1 MYKVT
6 IKVNG
11 KDVYLTDFP
20 TRIIINILLGML
32 DSLKDVEKV
41 KEAVIELKEEK

>member
-11 KDVYLTDFP
+11 KDINLTDFP
-20 TRIIINILLGML
+20 TKIITNILLGIL
-32 DSLKDVEKV
+32 ESLKGVE
-41 KEAVIELKEEK
+41 EIRDAVIELKSD

>member
-11 KDVYLTDFP
+11 KDIFLTDFP
-20 TRIIINILLGML
+20 TKIITNILLGIL
-32 DSLKDVEKV
+32 NSLKDVEEIKD
-41 KEAVIELKEEK
+41 AVIELETE

>member
-11 KDVYLTDFP
+11 KDIYLTDFP
-20 TRIIINILLGML
+20 TKIIINILLGIL
-32 DSLKDVEKV
+32 NSLKEVEDIKD
-41 KEAVIELKEEK
+41 AVIELKAE

>member
-11 KDVYLTDFP
+11 KDIYLTDFP
-20 TRIIINILLGML
+20 TKIIINILLGIL
-32 DSLKDVEKV
+32 NSLKEVEDIKD
-41 KEAVIELKEEK
+41 AVIELKTE

>member
-11 KDVYLTDFP
+11 NDINLTDFP
-20 TRIIINILLGML
+20 TKIITNILLGIL
-32 DSLKDVEKV
+32 ESLKGVE
-41 KEAVIELKEEK
+41 EIRDAVIELKSV